1 MKKFLLGLLAS
12 TMAIT
17 MSAQTQPTQPNLGKS
32 MYKGKLGLSHV
43 RNLSDQQLSE
53 VGRHVSAIPMPT
65 KAQTAQMLRKAMAN
79 RPSMAK
85 GKQANI
91 GTNLCGANY
100 TENDIVYAE
109 SWESWYTNAQ
119 TGENKGFFWIPSA
132 WTSFINFDKET
143 YISETTFDCPT
154 WMCYEADGYNQP
166 YATDGRAVLLCLY
179 GNDIL
184 GADGKTVIAPAPE
197 QDEWMVSPAIKG
209 VQGSNFLIFDL
220 AYCPIYS
227 HLFVDGENVS
237 VDMNKLAYDVEV
249 LITTS
254 TRSATNNES
263 NYTKVFNL
271 AEIVD
276 EMMTSADFTDTTTIA
291 NLMNMRWQHFR
302 IPLTEYDGKDI
313 RVAFRYKGKL
323 GGAVMLDAIRVSDML
338 PVALFD
344 RPEGSFFMGFSDD
357 ARLSYSHNVLMPAY
371 IPTTWTNYS
380 NADAESFTW
389 TYKQGETETQSSERD
404 LQMPAVAPG
413 QLVWPSLQAVS
424 GARSDVYSGGAD
436 VNVTNVGIVHSDNG
450 AAKVG
455 GDARISY
462 PDGTTVNFT
471 LGNFDPTKQYW
482 LGEIS
487 NSNGVYAFGTGSG
500 AFWAGMTNYKYNAV
514 SGIANVYDAPA
525 SPYVFNNV
533 SLPLGNFFNLGSELV
548 CTVYK
553 AKDLGNGAL
562 EVLDEILGQATT
574 TEAKNISGGYILSF
588 DFNNIMVIDS
598 PIAIEISGID
608 NDNVISFAPLSQAQN
623 HDNGKG
629 YAFVLLK
636 NQETKGVWWCE
647 IAGALSSVEGT
658 GNMLI
663 SHCIG
668 MNAIFPYIHSN
679 NGDVFEAL
687 AVGEKR
693 SFDIDSYWYPKKLD
707 ANDQLNGW
715 TIECSEPWVKVEP
728 TLNDAEKKA
737 GVDITVE
744 QLPSDIKGRK
754 AEVTI
759 KGLGC
764 EETITVVQ
772 GEASGIEGIT
782 VDGVTASKG
791 TYSIAGQRIN
801 RNNAKNGLYIE
812 NRGGKFVKVIK

>member
-1 MKKFLLGLLAS
+1 MKKFLLGLMAS

-17 MSAQTQPTQPNLGKS
+17 ASAQMPSASIDLSKS
-32 MYKGKLGLSHV
+32 AYKGKIGLSHV
-43 RNLSDQQLSE
+43 RTLSDQQLRE
-53 VGRHVSAIPMPT
+53 VGRHVSSIPMPT
-65 KAQTAQMLRKAMAN
+65 KAQTVQMLRKAMQN

-85 GKQANI
+85 GKLSSQ
-91 GTNLCGANY
+91 GTNICNANY
-100 TENDIVYAE
+100 TAKDTLYAE
-109 SWESWYTNAQ
+109 SWESWYTDPK
-119 TGENKGFFWIPSA
+119 TGENKGFNWIPSS
-132 WTSFINFDKET
+132 WSRFVNFDKDI
-143 YISETTFDCPT
+143 YISEQTFDCPT

-179 GNDIL
+179 GNEVL
-184 GADGKTVIAPAPE
+184 GTDGTSIIVPAPD
-197 QDEWMVSPAIKG
+197 QDEWMVSPTVRGIQA
-209 VQGSNFLIFDL
+209 SNFLTFDL

-263 NYTKVFNL
+263 NYTKAFRL
-271 AEIVD
+271 SDIVD
-276 EMMTSADFTDTTTIA
+276 EMMTDANLTDSATIS

-302 IPLTEYDGKDI
+302 IPLTEYADKDI

-357 ARLSYSHNVLMPAY
+357 VRLSYSKNVLMPAY
-371 IPTTWTNYS
+371 TPTTWTNYS
-380 NADAESFTW
+380 NVDSESFTW
-389 TYKQGETETQSSERD
+389 TYKQGEAEVQSSERN
-404 LQMPAVAPG
+404 LLMPALAPG
-413 QLVWPSLQAVS
+413 SITWPSLKTVS

-436 VNVTNVGIVHSDNG
+436 VNVTGVGVVHSDNG
-450 AAKVG
+450 GAKIG
-455 GDARISY
+455 GDARIGY
-462 PDGTTVNFT
+462 PDGSVVNFS

-487 NSNGVYAFGTGSG
+487 NSGGAYAFGTGSG
-500 AFWAGMTNYKYNAV
+500 AFWAGMTNAKYNSV
-514 SGIANVYDAPA
+514 SGIANVYDTPA

-533 SLPLGNFFNLGSELV
+533 TLPLGKYFNLGADIV

-553 AKDLGNGAL
+553 ANDLGNGGI
-562 EVLDEILGQATT
+562 EVTDLILGQASAS
-574 TEAKNISGGYILSF
+574 EAKAAGGGYFLTF
-588 DFNNIMVIDS
+588 EFKNVMVIDS

-608 NDNVISFAPLSQAQN
+608 DGGIIDFAPLSQALN

-629 YAFVLLK
+629 YGFVLLK
-636 NQETKGVWWCE
+636 NQSSGGVWWCE
-647 IAGALSSVEGT
+647 IAGALSNVEGA
-658 GNMLI
+658 GNMEI

-668 MNAIFPYIHSN
+668 MNAIFPYMHSN

-687 AVGEKR
+687 VSGEKK
-693 SFDIDSYWYPKKLD
+693 SFDIDSFWYPKKLD
-707 ANDQLNGW
+707 DNDVLNGW
-715 TIECSEPWVKVEP
+715 TIECSEPWIKVEP
-728 TLNDAEKKA
+728 TLNDAAHKA

-744 QLPSDIKGRK
+744 QMPSDIKGRK

-764 EETITVVQ
+764 EETITIVQ
-772 GEASGIEGIT
+772 GEVSGIEGIT
-782 VDGVTASKG
+782 IDGVTSSKG
-791 TYSIAGQRIN
+791 TYNMSGQRIN